1 MLFGL
6 VVYGSFGVLLLV
18 GIYCHELVM
27 SFNEKEV
34 GHK

>member
-1 MLFGL
+1 MLFGF
-6 VVYGSFGVLLLV
+6 VVYGSLAVLLMV